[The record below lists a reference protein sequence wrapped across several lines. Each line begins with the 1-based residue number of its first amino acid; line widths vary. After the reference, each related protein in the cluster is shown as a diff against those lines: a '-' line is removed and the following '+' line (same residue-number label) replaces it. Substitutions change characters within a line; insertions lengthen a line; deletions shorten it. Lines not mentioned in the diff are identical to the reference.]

1 MLRERNI
8 ATPAASLERKHQ
20 RLVDARRWYPALRI
34 ELVHDVVGYVAQL
47 DDAGVRVV
55 VDIAGESPNRPR
67 DAGWIVP
74 RA

>member
-8 ATPAASLERKHQ
+8 ATPAASLERQHQ
-20 RLVDARRWYPALRI
+20 RLVGAQRWYPALRI